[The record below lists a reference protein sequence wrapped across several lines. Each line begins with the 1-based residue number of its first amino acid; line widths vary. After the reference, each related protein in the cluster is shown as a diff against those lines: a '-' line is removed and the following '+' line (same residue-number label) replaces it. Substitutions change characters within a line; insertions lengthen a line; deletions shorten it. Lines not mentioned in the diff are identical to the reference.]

1 MDSKFIEDHKLKRW
15 IISAPGRSYRPS
27 STKGTEKLCPFC
39 IGFEKENPEVYR
51 IPARHASA
59 GVAGGPDSSDTVNWK
74 VRVIKNMYPFAP
86 VHEIIIH
93 SPDHHK
99 SFDELPLEQSQL
111 VLQAYRQRFLE
122 HQDKGYV
129 CIFNNHG
136 EAAGESLT
144 HPHSQ
149 LVVIPNHVRL
159 EYPHHDID
167 LSEKTKQTEHFSIFC
182 PKESQWPDE
191 VWIYPKERGAY
202 FGEIS
207 DNQIKDLA
215 KVLYRLIQI
224 MDLRHGNE
232 FPYNFYIY
240 PDNDWY
246 LRLVPRIKII
256 GAFEVSTNVFV
267 NTQDPNET
275 IEFIIEHF
283 DSPDIEKIKTAH
295 KASYKRTV

>member
-1 MDSKFIEDHKLKRW
+1 MDFKFIEDLKNGRW
-15 IISAPGRSYRPS
+15 VISAPGRSKRPS
-27 STKGTEKLCPFC
+27 SVKGTEKLCPLC
-39 IGFEKENPEVYR
+39 YGGEIENPEVYR
-51 IPARHASA
+51 IPFNNDLSI
-59 GVAGGPDSSDTVNWK
+59 DKNWK
-74 VRVIKNMYPFAP
+74 VRVIQNKYPFAP
-86 VHEIIIH
+86 IHEIIVH

-111 VLQAYRQRFLE
+111 VIKAYRQRFTE
-122 HQDKGYV
+122 HQEKGAV

-136 EAAGESLT
+136 EAAGESLP

-149 LVVIPNHVRL
+149 LVVIPANIKL
-159 EYPHHDID
+159 EYPHHDIQSSD
-167 LSEKTKQTEHFSIFC
+167 KTKQTEHFNIFC

-191 VWIYPKERGAY
+191 VWVYPSKRGGY
-202 FGEIS
+202 FGEI
-207 DNQIKDLA
+207 DDIQIKDFA

-224 MDLRHGNE
+224 MDLRHGSE

-240 PDNDWY
+240 PEKDWY

-283 DSPDIEKIKTAH
+283 DNPDIEKIKTTH
-295 KASYKRTV
+295 KATYKKAV